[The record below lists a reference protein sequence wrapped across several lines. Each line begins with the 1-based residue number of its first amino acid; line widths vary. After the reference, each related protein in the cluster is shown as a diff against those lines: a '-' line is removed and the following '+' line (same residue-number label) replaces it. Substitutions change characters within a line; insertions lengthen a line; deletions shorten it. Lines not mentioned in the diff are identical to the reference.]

1 MLEDKE
7 LDELIQADESLE
19 NSDLPEVQQVIE
31 PSDDKQLMMEMLA
44 KMQELTDEVN
54 SLRQQL
60 KDSSSRTASLSN
72 QDDRTEDF
80 YTGLSTDDDEALKV
94 LRELSEQEN
103 TAKSKNKNKKNKG
116 LTVVS
121 NIVFYTLI
129 LALVFGAFLIRSSKN
144 DSPWML
150 GGYSAMKVLT
160 GSMEDVYPQGSLI
173 ITKSVDPQKLNIG
186 DDITYMTGETT
197 SITHRIIGITEN
209 YLDTNERGFETKGVM
224 NENPDKEIVSAAN
237 VVGRVV
243 FCSKTL
249 GDIATFITNN
259 WPLLL
264 FLIFVII
271 VLLAFLK
278 WNSRREKHSS
288 KDKIESDEFDS
299 KSENIRK
306 TERSDADSN

>member
-7 LDELIQADESLE
+7 LDELIQADESHKS
-19 NSDLPEVQQVIE
+19 SDSAEAEQVID
-31 PSDDKQLMMEMLA
+31 DDKQLMMEMVA
-44 KMQELTDEVN
+44 KMQELTEEVN

-60 KDSSSRTASLSN
+60 KDSSSRTAFQPTQSDS
-72 QDDRTEDF
+72 DF
-80 YTGLSTDDDEALKV
+80 DEDEALKA
-94 LRELSEQEN
+94 LADLSQQEN
-103 TAKSKNKNKKNKG
+103 DSKPKKKKNKG

-121 NIVFYTLI
+121 NIIFYTLI

-173 ITKSVDPQKLNIG
+173 ITKSVDPQKLKIG

-264 FLIFVII
+264 FLVFVII

-288 KDKIESDEFDS
+288 KDKIVSNEFDL
-299 KSENIRK
+299 KSENITK